1 MFKREG
7 GRLRDGASFV
17 ILATA
22 AAMLMLVLGG
32 GGSEPAPTQ
41 EVQYAQVTVRQQI
54 IVRMPARPP
63 GEQPARAALVQ
74 WREGRGPRCVQARS
88 VIGASALGRNSVD
101 LVLRDHSRVRVRLDN
116 NCPGLDFY
124 RGFYVSGTEDGMICA
139 DRDSLRSRMG
149 GQCEID
155 QFRSLTAVRP

>member
-1 MFKREG
+1 M
-7 GRLRDGASFV
+7 

-32 GGSEPAPTQ
+32 GSAAAPVY
-41 EVQYAQVTVRQQI
+41 EQYAQVSVRQQI
-54 IVRMPARPP
+54 IVRMPPR
-63 GEQPARAALVQ
+63 GPAQSSGAALVH
-74 WREGRGPRCVQARS
+74 WREGRGPRCLPARA
-88 VIGASALGRNSVD
+88 VVGASALGRNSVD
-101 LVLRDHSRVRVRLDN
+101 LLLRDRSRVRVRLDS

-124 RGFYVSGTEDGMICA
+124 RGFYVAGTEDGMICA

>member
-7 GRLRDGASFV
+7 ERPPNGASFV
-17 ILATA
+17 ILAQA

-32 GGSEPAPTQ
+32 TAEAGPQQGE
-41 EVQYAQVTVRQQI
+41 QYAQLTLRQQI
-54 IVRMPARPP
+54 IVRMPPRGPA
-63 GEQPARAALVQ
+63 QPAGASLIH
-74 WREGRGPRCVQARS
+74 WREGRGPRCVTARS
-88 VIGASALGRNSVD
+88 VIGASAMRRNSVD
-101 LVLRDHSRVRVRLDN
+101 LVLRDRSRVRARLES
-116 NCPGLDFY
+116 NCPGLDYY
-124 RGFYVSGTEDGMICA
+124 RGFYVDGNRDGMICA

>member
-1 MFKREG
+1 M
-7 GRLRDGASFV
+7 
-17 ILATA
+17 ILAQA
-22 AAMLMLVLGG
+22 AALVMLVLGTAG
-32 GGSEPAPTQ
+32 DAPPARG
-41 EVQYAQVTVRQQI
+41 VQYARVTVRQQI
-54 IVRMPARPP
+54 IVRVPQRGPA
-63 GEQPARAALVQ
+63 QPAGASLVQ
-74 WREGRGPRCVQARS
+74 WREGRGPRCVPARA

-101 LVLRDHSRVRVRLDN
+101 LVLRDRSRVRVRLES

-139 DRDSLRSRMG
+139 DRDALRSRMG